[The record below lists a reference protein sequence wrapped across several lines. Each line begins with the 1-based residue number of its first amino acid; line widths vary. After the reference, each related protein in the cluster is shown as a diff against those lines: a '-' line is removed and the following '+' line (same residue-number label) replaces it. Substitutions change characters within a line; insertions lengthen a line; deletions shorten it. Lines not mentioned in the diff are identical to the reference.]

1 MSSMLGEELLNLL
14 VENQELLKIPD
25 ETLEAYLDFIE
36 EAISLQE
43 EYVDLSFMDED
54 EMSQCSEEG
63 FEDYPI
69 KRGQQYEESETEEE
83 E

>member
-1 MSSMLGEELLNLL
+1 MTSMLGEELLNLL
-14 VENQELLKIPD
+14 VENQSLLKIPD

-54 EMSQCSEEG
+54 EG
-63 FEDYPI
+63 FESTQEYDPEDN
-69 KRGQQYEESETEEE
+69 EEFEE
-83 E
+83 

>member
-14 VENQELLKIPD
+14 VENQCVLKISD

-43 EYVDLSFMDED
+43 QYVDLSFMDED
-54 EMSQCSEEG
+54 E
-63 FEDYPI
+63 
-69 KRGQQYEESETEEE
+69 ETQEYDPEEE

>member
-14 VENQELLKIPD
+14 VENQDLLKIPD
-25 ETLEAYLDFIE
+25 ETLEAYIDFIE

-54 EMSQCSEEG
+54 DSCCEESEIEEEP
-63 FEDYPI
+63 FL
-69 KRGQQYEESETEEE
+69 KRGQQWEDSQTEEE
-83 E
+83 

>member
-14 VENQELLKIPD
+14 VENQSLLKIPD

-54 EMSQCSEEG
+54 EGLESTQEYDPEEDCLSEE
-63 FEDYPI
+63 
-69 KRGQQYEESETEEE
+69 
-83 E
+83 

>member
-25 ETLEAYLDFIE
+25 EALEAYLDFIE

>member
-14 VENQELLKIPD
+14 VENQCVLKISD

-43 EYVDLSFMDED
+43 QYVDLSFMDED
-54 EMSQCSEEG
+54 E
-63 FEDYPI
+63 
-69 KRGQQYEESETEEE
+69 ETQEYDPEEE
-83 E
+83 AEE